1 MSIVFNVPWYATGF
15 RHDRLEA
22 ALNEI
27 APVALRYGASD
38 WAVYRYVDD
47 RYKFQQI
54 ATFESSDQYYLYW
67 NGPEFQAWRGD
78 YSGWYQ
84 VPVLYYPMRLTG
96 SGQIGGNGN
105 GGNGAAVSPARAAP
119 S

>member
-15 RHDRLEA
+15 RGDAFQA

-27 APVALRYGASD
+27 APVALRYGATD
-38 WAVYRYVDD
+38 WAVYRYTDD

-54 ATFESSDQYYLYW
+54 ATFESSAQYTLYW
-67 NGPEFQAWRGD
+67 NGPEFQAFRAD

-84 VPVLYYPMRLTG
+84 VPILYYPMLLTG
-96 SGQIGGNGN
+96 SGAIGAGNGN
-105 GGNGAAVSPARAAP
+105 GAAQQDLAHAD
-119 S
+119 